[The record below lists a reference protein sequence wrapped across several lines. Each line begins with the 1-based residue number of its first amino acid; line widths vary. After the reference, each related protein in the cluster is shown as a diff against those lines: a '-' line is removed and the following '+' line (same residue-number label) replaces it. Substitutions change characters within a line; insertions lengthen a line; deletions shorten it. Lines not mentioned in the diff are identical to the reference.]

1 MKRTIKIVLWGVCV
15 CFFFA
20 SAQAQEKI
28 DWDIVTKI
36 RQEGFQNSHIMEDV
50 SYMTDVYG
58 PRLPKSSSY
67 IAAAKWVKTKFE
79 EYGLSN
85 VTLDPYEFG
94 IGWQN
99 EYTSVHMMSPQYMPV
114 IAYPQS
120 WSAPTN
126 GKKRGPV
133 IFMNFQEI
141 STASDL
147 DPDTGKLRGAVVFS
161 APKRRLEPSFN
172 PDAVLLSKERLDQ
185 MASIPIKV
193 PEKDPKSRYEGQLGV
208 ERREIIDFLIS
219 EGALAVVS
227 PERVYDDG
235 VVMVTKVPG
244 RPWEKDAPAQ
254 ATELVMAAE
263 HYNRIMR
270 ILEKGIPVE
279 MELEIRVSYSRDS
292 LTDYN
297 VIAELPGTD
306 LADEIVMVGGHLDA
320 HAGATGAEDNATG
333 AAQVLEAARIL
344 KAIDAK
350 PRRTIRFALWGGEE
364 TGHMG
369 SKAYV
374 QKHFVDPKTGK
385 FTSEH
390 ERFSGYFNLDYG
402 TGRIRGIYLMNNFLA
417 QPIMDAWMKPF
428 HDLGMTHSILIPS
441 QDIGS
446 DYTEFEDV
454 GLPVFP
460 FLQDPVE
467 NDSITFHSN
476 MDFYDKIIPEYL
488 VQGTVIV
495 ASFLYHAAMR
505 DERLPR
511 KLNDRN

>member
-1 MKRTIKIVLWGVCV
+1 MSRIAKEMVLGLLMCIL
-15 CFFFA
+15 A
-20 SAQAQEKI
+20 SSALAQEKI
-28 DWDIVTKI
+28 YWDVVQKI
-36 RQEGFQNSHIMEDV
+36 CEEGSQNSHIMEDV

-67 IAAAKWVKTKFE
+67 LAAAKWAKRKFE

-85 VTLDPYEFG
+85 VILDPYEFG

-99 EYTSVHMMSPQYMPV
+99 EYTSVHMMSPQYMPL
-114 IAYPQS
+114 ITYPQS

-126 GKKRGPV
+126 GK
-133 IFMNFQEI
+133 M
-141 STASDL
+141 
-147 DPDTGKLRGAVVFS
+147 RGAVVPINFQNISSLNDLDLFRGKLKGTIIFS
-161 APKRRLEPSFN
+161 SPIRKLEPSFK
-172 PDAVLLSKERLDQ
+172 PDAVLLSKDQLDR
-185 MASIPIKV
+185 MASIPMETKKQDK
-193 PEKDPKSRYEGQLGV
+193 KDRYESRTGV
-208 ERREIIDFLIS
+208 QRREIIDFLIS
-219 EGALAVVS
+219 EGVEAVVS
-227 PERVYDDG
+227 CEQVYDDG
-235 VVMVTKVPG
+235 IVMVTKVPG
-244 RPWEKDAPAQ
+244 RPWERGAPPP

-270 ILEKGIPVE
+270 ILEKRIPVE
-279 MELEIRVSYSRDS
+279 VEVEIRVKYSKEN

-297 VIAELPGTD
+297 VLAELPGTD

-333 AAQVLEAARIL
+333 AAQVMEAARIL

-364 TGHMG
+364 TGHVG

-385 FTSEH
+385 FTPEH
-390 ERFSGYFNLDYG
+390 AKFSGYFNLDYG
-402 TGRIRGIYLMNNFLA
+402 TGRIRGVYLMNNFLA
-417 QPIMDAWMKPF
+417 KPIMDAWMKPF
-428 HDLGMTHSILIPS
+428 HNLGMTHNILVPG

-446 DYTEFEDV
+446 DHAEFEAI
-454 GLPVFP
+454 GLPIFP

-476 MDFYDKIIPEYL
+476 MDFYDKIIPECL
-488 VQGTVIV
+488 IQGAVIV
-495 ASFLYHAAMR
+495 ASFVYHAAMR
-505 DERLPR
+505 NEKLPR
-511 KLNDRN
+511 KSSD

>member
-1 MKRTIKIVLWGVCV
+1 MSRIAKILSLGLSVWLV
-15 CFFFA
+15 A
-20 SAQAQEKI
+20 TSALSQEKI
-28 DWDIVTKI
+28 HWDMVSKI
-36 RQEGFQNSHIMEDV
+36 RDEGFQNSHIMEDA

-58 PRLPKSSSY
+58 PRLPKSPSY
-67 IAAAKWVKTKFE
+67 LAAAKWVKEKFV

-85 VTLDPYEFG
+85 VVLDPYEFG

-126 GKKRGPV
+126 GKVRGPV
-133 IFMNFQEI
+133 VRVNFAEI
-141 STASDL
+141 ATLGDL
-147 DPDTGKLRGAVVFS
+147 DPFRGKLKGAIVFS
-161 APKRRLEPSFN
+161 APKRHLEPSFK
-172 PDAVLLSKERLDQ
+172 PDAVLLSKDQLDR
-185 MASIPIKV
+185 MASIPVKM
-193 PEKDPKSRYEGQLGV
+193 PKKDQEGRYDAPTGV
-208 ERREIIDFLIS
+208 ERRKIIDFLIT
-219 EGALAVVS
+219 EGVAAVVS
-227 PERVYDDG
+227 PEKVYDDG
-235 VVMVTKVPG
+235 VVMVTKVSG
-244 RPWEKDAPAQ
+244 QPWEKGAPPQ

-270 ILEKGIPVE
+270 ILEKGILVE
-279 MELEIRVSYSRDS
+279 MEIEIRVTYARED

-306 LADEIVMVGGHLDA
+306 LSDEVVMVGGHLDA

-344 KAIDAK
+344 RAINAK

-374 QKHFVDPKTGK
+374 QKHFIDPSTGK
-385 FTSEH
+385 FTQEH
-390 ERFSGYFNLDYG
+390 AKFSGYFNLDYG
-402 TGRIRGIYLMNNFLA
+402 TGRIRGIYLMNYYLA
-417 QPIMDAWMKPF
+417 KPIMDAWMIPF
-428 HDLGMTHSILIPS
+428 HDMGMTHSVLGPG

-446 DYTEFEDV
+446 DHTEFEDV

-488 VQGTVIV
+488 IQGAVIV
-495 ASFLYHAAMR
+495 ASFVYHAAMR
-505 DERLPR
+505 DEKLPR
-511 KLNDRN
+511 KPIK

>member
-1 MKRTIKIVLWGVCV
+1 MSRTSKIMFLGLSVWLL
-15 CFFFA
+15 A
-20 SAQAQEKI
+20 TLALAQEKI
-28 DWDIVTKI
+28 HWEIVAKI
-36 RQEGFQNSHIMEDV
+36 REEGLKNSHIMEDV

-58 PRLPKSSSY
+58 PRLPKSPSY
-67 IAAAKWVKTKFE
+67 LAAAKWVKAKFE

-85 VTLDPYEFG
+85 VVLDPYEFG

-99 EYTSVHMMSPQYMPV
+99 EYTSVHMMSPQYMPL

-133 IFMNFQEI
+133 VLINFQEMG
-141 STASDL
+141 TLDDL
-147 DPDTGKLRGAVVFS
+147 DPFKGKLNGAIVLTE
-161 APKRRLEPSFN
+161 PKRHLEPSFE
-172 PDAVLLSKERLDQ
+172 PDAVLLSEEQLDR
-185 MASIPIKV
+185 MASISIKV
-193 PEKDPKSRYEGQLGV
+193 SKMDQKRRYEDHPGV
-208 ERREIIDFLIS
+208 QRRDIIDFLIS
-219 EGALAVVS
+219 EGAVAVVS
-227 PERVYDDG
+227 PEKVYDDG

-244 RPWEKDAPAQ
+244 RPWEKGAPRQ
-254 ATELVMAAE
+254 ATELVIAAE

-270 ILEKGIPVE
+270 IMEKGIPVE
-279 MELEIRVSYSRDS
+279 MEVEIRVRYSVDD

-306 LADEIVMVGGHLDA
+306 LAHEIVMVGGHLDA

-333 AAQVLEAARIL
+333 AAHVLEAARIL
-344 KAIDAK
+344 RAINAK

-374 QKHFVDPKTGK
+374 QKHFLDPKTGK
-385 FTSEH
+385 FTPEH
-390 ERFSGYFNLDYG
+390 KRFSGYFNLDYG
-402 TGRIRGIYLMNNFLA
+402 TGRIRGVYLMNNILA
-417 QPIMDAWMKPF
+417 KPIMNAWMKPF
-428 HDLGMTHSILIPS
+428 HDLGMRHSVLVPS

-446 DYTEFEDV
+446 DHTEFEDV
-454 GLPVFP
+454 GLPIFP

-488 VQGTVIV
+488 IQGAVIV
-495 ASFLYHAAMR
+495 ASFVYHAAMR
-505 DERLPR
+505 DEKLPR
-511 KLNDRN
+511 KAIH